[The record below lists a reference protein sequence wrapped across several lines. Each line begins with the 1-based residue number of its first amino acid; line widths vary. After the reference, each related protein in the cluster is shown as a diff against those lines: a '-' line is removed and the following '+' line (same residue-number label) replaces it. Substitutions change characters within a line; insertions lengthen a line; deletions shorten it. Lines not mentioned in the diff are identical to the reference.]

1 MQEKKLFTALEE
13 KFVHFSDRLNEM
25 IPSADAPDMLLCGE
39 QAASDLEKQLF
50 ARYEKKQAGAVIL
63 CCDAVEHSAERMK
76 EKTILA
82 AVEQAH
88 DSAYLAWLLEK
99 NIFCAALICSGER
112 MLVESNA
119 QVQAML
125 DWEKANV
132 AFVSDVTAHVTAH
145 VRMRE
150 GARAILPAAAYLCG
164 LDTVGACLEDETARD
179 YLAHALADEVG
190 ATLTMERQDIL
201 RHAADVFMDMT
212 KNGDELLTDMA
223 ENLIGRYGAYVLP
236 SLAAHVQQK
245 NAVPPCLCYALS
257 ALIMYYAGARSD
269 GKGGYQ
275 GVREE
280 SYYPVVDNE
289 ENMHAFTRMSC
300 DMDCDSLA
308 YAVLSDWEM
317 WNTDLRGV
325 PGLMDGVTGQLRD
338 IQLLGSRAA
347 MKLAAEEHD

>member
-13 KFVHFSDRLNEM
+13 RFADFSDRLNEM
-25 IPSADAPDMLLCGE
+25 LSSADAPDMLLCGE
-39 QAASDLEKQLF
+39 KAASELEKRLF
-50 ARYEKKQAGAVIL
+50 DRYEKKLAGAVIL
-63 CCDAVEHSAERMK
+63 CCDAAEHSAERVK
-76 EKTILA
+76 EKVILA
-82 AVEQAH
+82 AAEQAR
-88 DSAYLAWLLEK
+88 DRLYLTWLLEK
-99 NIFCAALICSGER
+99 NIFCAALICSSER
-112 MLVESNA
+112 MLLEKND
-119 QVQAML
+119 QVCTML
-125 DWEKANV
+125 NWQKAGA
-132 AFVSDVTAHVTAH
+132 AFVSDFAPHVTAH

-164 LDTVGACLEDETARD
+164 LDTAGACLEDETARD

-190 ATLTMERQDIL
+190 ATLAIDRQDML
-201 RHAADVFMDMT
+201 RHAADVFMDMG
-212 KNGDELLTDMA
+212 KNGEELLTNMA
-223 ENLIGRYGAYVLP
+223 ENLIGHYAAYVLP

-269 GKGGYQ
+269 GRGGYQ

-280 SYYPVVDNE
+280 TYYPVVDSE

-308 YAVLSDWEM
+308 YAVLSDWEL

-325 PGLMDGVTGQLRD
+325 PGLVDGVTGQLRD